1 MGCKKLYLES
11 MEALACTASVV
22 ACTPREDGGFDV
34 ETDRTT
40 LFPEGGGQ
48 RSDTGMMDGARCPA
62 DCRTAAKRLCE
73 SLGAKGGGSEK
84 AAQGSFEY
92 GGAHGALLEKIGEVL
107 ADGCLAP

>member
-48 RSDTGMMDGARCPA
+48 RSDTGMMEEMR
-62 DCRTAAKRLCE
+62 RR
-73 SLGAKGGGSEK
+73 SLRIF
-84 AAQGSFEY
+84 Q
-92 GGAHGALLEKIGEVL
+92 
-107 ADGCLAP
+107 